1 MNKAKG
7 PRAWYLKNMVEM
19 NVVLVKKFKKKVA
32 INSPL
37 VQSLIFYEQSKRGW
51 GPKLFGLFENGR
63 VEELVDC
70 HTLTA
75 EEAFTSEMIKDL
87 AKAYAR
93 FNSHNLPLGKE
104 PRNMLQEAM
113 LSVEPSKNY
122 LRELIKS
129 GDVRELNEA
138 NYPFEEVLNF
148 PYYTEI
154 KWTQS
159 IASKIKQRLVFC
171 TLDNNYLNRLVRNIK
186 QDDENATRT
195 LIIDFDLSGYEYR
208 GFELAGHFV
217 MRMFDFSKDSKRSNF
232 SIPTKSERTE
242 FLIAYLEEC
251 KLLFDDFDP
260 NSLDS
265 LEHLILEVDFNLCCY
280 SLACVTYCVQ
290 MVKLF
295 QQDPSFGRAYVQ
307 TMLDLQKEMKETFCK
322 KYPSMLN

>member
-1 MNKAKG
+1 MLK
-7 PRAWYLKNMVEM
+7 RAMLELAPARESLIEMVKSGEVSELELKNYS
-19 NVVLVKKFKKKVA
+19 
-32 INSPL
+32 I
-37 VQSLIFYEQSKRGW
+37 
-51 GPKLFGLFENGR
+51 
-63 VEELVDC
+63 EEL
-70 HTLTA
+70 
-75 EEAFTSEMIKDL
+75 
-87 AKAYAR
+87 
-93 FNSHNLPLGKE
+93 
-104 PRNMLQEAM
+104 
-113 LSVEPSKNY
+113 
-122 LRELIKS
+122 
-129 GDVRELNEA
+129 
-138 NYPFEEVLNF
+138 LNF
-148 PYYTEI
+148 PYHSEI

-171 TLDNNYLNRLVRNIK
+171 TLANNYLNRLVRNIK

-280 SLACVTYCVQ
+280 SLTFVTYSLQ

-295 QQDPSFGRAYVQ
+295 QQDPSFRRAYVQ
-307 TMLDLQKEMKETFCK
+307 TMLDLYKDTKEIFCK
-322 KYPSMLN
+322 KYPSLVN